1 MTNQTLNS
9 ENSTQAQQSHGQA
22 QHAAERQQG
31 QAEHELLNKTR
42 RQLSASFR
50 DPSGF
55 LFSRGGVLYRQINHK
70 YEQEYTRL
78 MESGLYDKLVK
89 AGLLVQHAESEEA
102 PAESDLAYKI
112 IQPERV
118 PFISYPYEW
127 SFGQLKDAALATLSI
142 QRRALKVGMSLKD
155 ASAYNIQFVR
165 GKAMLID
172 TLSFEYYKEGQPW
185 VAYRQFC
192 QHFLAPLALMALKD
206 IRLNQLL
213 RVYIDGVPLDLASEL
228 LPSKTKF
235 NFGLLTN
242 IHLHAG
248 AQKKYSGA
256 EVKSRPATTFGK
268 QAMIGLIEGLDS
280 AVRKLDWKPGGTEW
294 GNYYDITNYSD
305 AAFEHKK
312 QLVGEWVVRMKPKLV
327 CDLGANNG
335 VFSRVAGEDGAY
347 VISSDID
354 PAAVEQNYRQMKS
367 EKNENLLPLLLDL
380 TNPSPSI
387 GWANEERD
395 SFAGRG
401 PADMVLALA
410 LIHHLAI
417 SNNVPLPQVA
427 DFFAH
432 MGKYLVI
439 EFVPKSDS
447 QVQKLLVSREDIF
460 PNYTREG
467 FETAFRQRFKICEA
481 VNVRESERVLYLM
494 ERL

>member
-1 MTNQTLNS
+1 MTTMTSPQLHS
-9 ENSTQAQQSHGQA
+9 G
-22 QHAAERQQG
+22 
-31 QAEHELLNKTR
+31 
-42 RQLSASFR
+42 QLSASFR

-55 LFSRGGVLYRQINHK
+55 LFSRDGVLYRQVNRR
-70 YEQEYTRL
+70 YEKEYARF
-78 MESGLYDKLVK
+78 MESGLYDKLIK
-89 AGLLVQHAESEEA
+89 AGLLIPHVEVDQAPVESE
-102 PAESDLAYKI
+102 AYKI

-142 QRRALKVGMSLKD
+142 QRRALKMDMSLKD

-165 GKAMLID
+165 GKATLID
-172 TLSFEYYKEGQPW
+172 TLSFEVYKEGQPW

-192 QHFLAPLALMALKD
+192 QHFLAPLALMALRD
-206 IRLNQLL
+206 VRLSQLL
-213 RVYIDGVPLDLASEL
+213 RVYIDGVPLDFASEL
-228 LPSKTKF
+228 LPASTRL
-235 NFGLLTN
+235 NFGLLTH

-248 AQKKYSGA
+248 AQKRYSGA
-256 EVKSRPATTFGK
+256 DVKSRAATTFSK
-268 QAMIGLIEGLDS
+268 QAMTGLIDSLDS
-280 AVRKLDWKPGGTEW
+280 TIRKLDWKPGGTEW

-312 QLVGEWVVRMKPKLV
+312 ELVREWSARVKPSLV
-327 CDLGANNG
+327 WDLGANNG
-335 VFSRVAGEDGAY
+335 VFSRAAAEGDAY
-347 VISSDID
+347 VVSSDID
-354 PAAVEQNYRQMKS
+354 PTAVEQNYRQMKS
-367 EKNENLLPLLLDL
+367 DKTENLLPLLIDL

-395 SFAGRG
+395 SFGGRG

-427 DFFAH
+427 DFFASV
-432 MGKYLVI
+432 GKWLVI

-460 PNYTREG
+460 PSYTREG
-467 FETAFRQRFKICEA
+467 FESAFQHRFRIAEA

-494 ERL
+494 ECL

>member
-1 MTNQTLNS
+1 MTTPNQNS
-9 ENSTQAQQSHGQA
+9 G
-22 QHAAERQQG
+22 
-31 QAEHELLNKTR
+31 
-42 RQLSASFR
+42 QLSASFR

-55 LFSRGGVLYRQINHK
+55 LFSRGGVLYRQVNRK
-70 YEQEYTRL
+70 YEQEYARFL
-78 MESGLYDKLVK
+78 ESGLYDKLVK
-89 AGLLVQHAESEEA
+89 AGLLIPHIEA
-102 PAESDLAYKI
+102 DQPPAESASAYKV

-142 QRRALKVGMSLKD
+142 QRRALKLGMSLKD

-165 GKAMLID
+165 GKATLID
-172 TLSFEYYKEGQPW
+172 TLSFEVYKEGGPW

-228 LPSKTKF
+228 LPSVTRF
-235 NFGLLTN
+235 NFGLLTH

-256 EVKSRPATTFGK
+256 DVKSRAGTMSKDALT
-268 QAMIGLIEGLDS
+268 ALIGSLDS
-280 AVRKLDWKPGGTEW
+280 AVRKLEWKPGGTEW

-312 QLVGEWVVRMKPKLV
+312 QLVGEWAARLNPALV
-327 CDLGANNG
+327 WDLGANNG
-335 VFSRVAGEDGAY
+335 VFSRVAGQTGAY
-347 VISSDID
+347 VVSSDVD
-354 PAAVEQNYRQMKS
+354 PTAVEQNYRQVKS
-367 EKNENLLPLLLDL
+367 EKTGNLLPLLLDL

-387 GWANEERD
+387 GWANQERD
-395 SFAGRG
+395 AFEGRG

-410 LIHHLAI
+410 LVHHLAI
-417 SNNVPLPQVA
+417 SNNVPLPQLA
-427 DFFAH
+427 DFLSKW
-432 MGKYLVI
+432 GKWLVI

-460 PNYTREG
+460 PTYTREG
-467 FETAFRQRFKICEA
+467 FEAAFKQRFNIREA
-481 VNVRESERVLYLM
+481 IPVRESERVLYLM
-494 ERL
+494 ESL

>member
-1 MTNQTLNS
+1 MTKMTNQN
-9 ENSTQAQQSHGQA
+9 QSSG
-22 QHAAERQQG
+22 
-31 QAEHELLNKTR
+31 K
-42 RQLSASFR
+42 LSASFR

-55 LFSRGGVLYRQINHK
+55 LFSRDGVLYRQVNRK
-70 YEQEYTRL
+70 YEGEYARL
-78 MESGLYDKLVK
+78 MESGLYEKLVK
-89 AGLLVQHAESEEA
+89 AGLLVAHVEVDQPA
-102 PAESDLAYKI
+102 AESDSAYKI

-142 QRRALKVGMSLKD
+142 QRRALKAGMSLKD

-165 GKAMLID
+165 GKATLID
-172 TLSFEYYKEGQPW
+172 TLSFEIYKEGQPW

-192 QHFLAPLALMALKD
+192 QHFLAPLALMALRD
-206 IRLNQLL
+206 VRLNQLL

-228 LPSKTKF
+228 LPAKTRL
-235 NFGLLTN
+235 NFGLLTH

-248 AQKKYSGA
+248 AQKRYSGA
-256 EVKSRPATTFGK
+256 DVKSRAATMSK
-268 QAMIGLIEGLDS
+268 QAMTGLIDSLDS
-280 AVRKLDWKPGGTEW
+280 TVRKLEWKPGGTEW

-312 QLVGEWVVRMKPKLV
+312 ELVREWSVRLKPSLV
-327 CDLGANNG
+327 WDLGANKG
-335 VFSRVAGEDGAY
+335 VFSRVAGESGAY
-347 VISSDID
+347 VVSSDID
-354 PAAVEQNYRQMKS
+354 PTAVEQNYRQGKA
-367 EKNENLLPLLLDL
+367 EKTQNLLPLLLDL

-395 SFAGRG
+395 SFGGRG

-417 SNNVPLPQVA
+417 SNNVPLPQLA
-427 DFFAH
+427 EFFAKT
-432 MGKYLVI
+432 GKWLVI
-439 EFVPKSDS
+439 EFVPKADS

-467 FETAFRQRFKICEA
+467 FEAAFGRGFRIAEA
-481 VNVRESERVLYLM
+481 VDVRESERVFYLL
-494 ERL
+494 ERI